1 MESQNPSFKNLE
13 DKYMQVLESGYQ
25 KDKIL
30 KISQKVKIKAS
41 VRIIQRSWRRYYSR
55 NKLMKII
62 KIQRWYRN
70 STVNKINKNEIRKLI
85 KDKYYAKKISNRLKY
100 LIKLKRSKKKLS
112 DEIKIMLIKD
122 FETKL
127 SQVVKLQG
135 FIKGIIAKTRL
146 RVLRLIK
153 TVKDK
158 NVKVRA
164 NEHKKLFVTSKPI
177 DSELVRRISYSKIEI
192 AAMDKYLSVEW
203 DDFDKNWEDY
213 EKKLEQ
219 YLKHEKQ
226 FEDWHETKDE
236 LGTKYW
242 INNKTLKKSKNHP
255 GIKSFK
261 INKQKFR
268 NDAED
273 EQKIQCAIVE
283 HRRKRFVL
291 MIAALAKQ
299 RGEDLKQIKIEAI
312 KKLSHPGEHI

>member
-1 MESQNPSFKNLE
+1 MESENPNIKNLE

-25 KDKIL
+25 KDKIV

-41 VRIIQRSWRRYYSR
+41 ARIIQRSWRSYYTR
-55 NKLMKII
+55 NKLMKVIR
-62 KIQRWYRN
+62 IQSWYRN
-70 STVNKINKNEIRKLI
+70 LSKNKTNRDNIRQLI
-85 KDKYYAKKISNRLKY
+85 KNNYYAKKICNRLRLLLK
-100 LIKLKRSKKKLS
+100 IKRSKKKLS
-112 DEIKIMLIKD
+112 DEVKVSLLET
-122 FETKL
+122 FESKL

-135 FIKGIIAKTRL
+135 FVRGIIAKTRV
-146 RVLRLIK
+146 RVLKSIK
-153 TVKDK
+153 IVRDKSVKL
-158 NVKVRA
+158 RA
-164 NEHKKLFVTSKPI
+164 NEHKKLFLMSKPI

-192 AAMDKYLSVEW
+192 AAMDKYLSIEW

-213 EKKLEQ
+213 ERKLEQ

-236 LGTKYW
+236 QGTKYW

-268 NDAED
+268 NDAEE

-291 MIAALAKQ
+291 MIAALSTQ
-299 RGEDLKQIKIEAI
+299 RGHDLKEFRTEAI
-312 KKLSHPGEHI
+312 KKLSAS